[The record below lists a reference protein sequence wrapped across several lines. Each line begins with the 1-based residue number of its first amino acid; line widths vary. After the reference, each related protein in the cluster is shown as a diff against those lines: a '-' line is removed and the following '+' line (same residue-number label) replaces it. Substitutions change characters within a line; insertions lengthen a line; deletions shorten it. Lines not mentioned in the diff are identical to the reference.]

1 VWLIASDSLLSKKEM
16 KHVEER
22 GLFMSTEAAANYVAP
37 TIPGPDTDT
46 RKPKVVLPPGS
57 CDCHAHI
64 FGPQNKYRYD
74 PKRRYTPPD
83 ALIPDYLKMLHTLGV
98 ERAVLVQPSVYMTDN
113 SRLLDALRETNFPL
127 RGIAVVNDNVTDKEL
142 EEMHAAGVRGL
153 RLNLRFENG
162 APTDVAPQLARRIAP
177 LGWHLQF
184 RINPEDFVNVEP
196 MIEKLPVSI
205 VIDHIGGV
213 SVPEGLSGKSFQ
225 IILKLVKTG
234 RCWVKLSGPMRMS
247 NQEFPYRDVVPFVHA
262 LVEAAPDQMLWATD
276 WPHTT
281 ITKKMPNDGD
291 LCDLLGEWIPDPAV
305 RTNVLVNNPA
315 KVYGF

>member
-1 VWLIASDSLLSKKEM
+1 
-16 KHVEER
+16 
-22 GLFMSTEAAANYVAP
+22 MSSETAAQYAAP
-37 TIPGPDTDT
+37 TIPGPDPDT
-46 RKPKVVLPPGS
+46 RKPKLALPAGS

-64 FGPQNKYRYD
+64 CGPQSKYQYD

-83 ALIPDYLKMLHTLGV
+83 ALIPSYLKMLRTLGV
-98 ERAVLVQPSVYMTDN
+98 QRAVIVQPSVYMTDN
-113 SRLLDALRETNFPL
+113 SRLLDAIRETDFPL
-127 RGIAVVNDNVTDKEL
+127 RGVAVVSEKVTDKEL
-142 EEMHAAGVRGL
+142 EDMHAIGVRGL

-162 APTDVAPQLARRIAP
+162 APADIAPKIARRIAP

-196 MIEKLPVSI
+196 MLEQLPVGV

-213 SVPEGLSGKSFQ
+213 PVREGIAGQSFQ

-247 NQEFPYRDVVPFVHA
+247 NEEFPYRDVVPFVHA
-262 LVEAAPDQMLWATD
+262 LVTAAPDQMLWATD

-291 LCDLLGEWIPDPAV
+291 LCDLLEQWIPDPAV
-305 RTNVLVNNPA
+305 RMKVLVDNPA